1 MMEGV
6 VYISCVL
13 DEDEYM
19 DTESFLLNIII
30 SLKEKQKLSKEVK
43 NEV

>member
-19 DTESFLLNIII
+19 DTESFLLN
-30 SLKEKQKLSKEVK
+30 KEKQKLSKEVK

>member
-19 DTESFLLNIII
+19 DTESFLLN
-30 SLKEKQKLSKEVK
+30 KEKQKLSKEV
-43 NEV
+43 